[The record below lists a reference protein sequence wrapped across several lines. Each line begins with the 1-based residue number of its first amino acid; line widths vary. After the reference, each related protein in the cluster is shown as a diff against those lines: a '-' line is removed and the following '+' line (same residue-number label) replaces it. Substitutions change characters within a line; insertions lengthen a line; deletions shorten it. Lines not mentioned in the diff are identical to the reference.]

1 MTEEKLTEITFEIST
16 SLAGLNENMKAVLD
30 KLTQHEGRI
39 TTLEQYHPKQTTTQ
53 TESSLKDD
61 MIRLLCKT
69 LLIGSV
75 SIAFLAGAGSVIS
88 KIFGV

>member
-1 MTEEKLTEITFEIST
+1 MTEEKLTDITFQIST

-39 TTLEQYHPKQTTTQ
+39 TTLEHYHAPKTDGT
-53 TESSLKDD
+53 LKDE
-61 MIRLLCKT
+61 MIKLLCKT
-69 LLIGSV
+69 LLIGSI
-75 SIAFLAGAGSVIS
+75 SIAFLAGAGGVLS